1 MKKIA
6 LTTSGILLLFFAIGC
21 TKKTDPFEIGKDYI
35 GNLKAT
41 SKVSEVDLAF
51 ANDSVVKRIAGDEFI
66 GTSNEINV
74 YEKGG
79 KHLLILEAKE
89 EFDSTATVSSIQ
101 VIDPRFKTT
110 KGLNINS
117 TFKDIKDN
125 YTISKISNTFS
136 NVVIDIKEINAFVSI
151 SKKDLPSELRYDS
164 EAKIEA
170 SQIPDTAKIKYFWLY
185 W

>member
-6 LTTSGILLLFFAIGC
+6 LTTTGIILMLSALSC
-21 TKKTDPFEIGKDYI
+21 STKVDSFEIGKDYI
-35 GNLKAT
+35 GSLKKAST
-41 SKVSEVDLAF
+41 VGEIDQIF

-66 GTSNEINV
+66 GTSNEINI

-79 KHLLILEAKE
+79 KHLLILEATE
-89 EFDSTATVSSIQ
+89 EFDSTATINSIQ
-101 VIDPRFKTT
+101 VLDPRFKTT
-110 KGLNINS
+110 KGLSITS

-136 NVVIDIKEINAFVSI
+136 NVVIDIKEIGAFVTI

-164 EAKIEA
+164 DAKIEA
-170 SQIPDTAKIKYFWLY
+170 SQIPDAAKIKYFWLY